1 MSLHQHELLQQETC
15 CSHGP
20 LTTCPCNEMKTLDGL
35 LGAAWHLPDECW
47 TAGREARIIINQPDR
62 RRGQKLEWQRWF
74 HLLIN
79 LNFRQNVFILQALAG
94 TGVQKVRHHNESIT
108 LFQSSTASQ
117 QNRPTSGST
126 LHWAWGSESQTVG
139 CWWCLPSDR
148 LWVAAT
154 YLFREVSEDVNIFN
168 PDRKKEKQ
176 EPITWGDQKKWLKA
190 FPTRKVK
197 DLHTPRGAWEFC
209 RDQSVSHFSYFHI
222 VKCPM
227 PFPKGRTVVED
238 PTAGEETLVTGTE
251 MI

>member
-168 PDRKKEKQ
+168 PDRKKRE
-176 EPITWGDQKKWLKA
+176 A
-190 FPTRKVK
+190 
-197 DLHTPRGAWEFC
+197 GADHL
-209 RDQSVSHFSYFHI
+209 RRPD
-222 VKCPM
+222 
-227 PFPKGRTVVED
+227 
-238 PTAGEETLVTGTE
+238 
-251 MI
+251 